1 MDPLAD
7 PLSEFAY
14 AAEAYD
20 AVISA
25 ALAAEAAGTDGGDLA
40 DFIVAVT
47 SGSVICFSFAECIDL
62 LFRGED
68 IGYAGVSGPLIMN
81 AQGENVGAVYSV
93 VEFGADNRI
102 DDSLTRLVELQG
114 DTEVSPAVVTEPR
127 RFGDG
132 VLTIGSLL
140 PISGQL
146 FQYAPAQQSAIR
158 LAVADVNEAG
168 GVLGFD
174 VDYVEADSGDT
185 GNNIMDQALDD
196 LLDAE
201 VDVIIGPSST
211 AVTIRL
217 IDRIIEAGVVQ
228 ISPANTN
235 MLLSG
240 FEDQGLYFRMAA
252 SDDQQALLLA
262 DLIAQ
267 DGVTRV
273 GVFAVDNIYGNAVAD
288 ALERSLELLGVTV
301 VLMDRY
307 APNVGRFDDNVAAM
321 RSAEVDGIVMIS
333 FDEGAWLLRSL
344 VEAGLGPEV
353 LPVYGTDSIM
363 GDAFGE
369 LFDAAR

>member
-7 PLSEFAY
+7 PLTEFAY

-20 AVISA
+20 AVIIA

-158 LAVADVNEAG
+158 LAVAMASAIRVPRSSG
-168 GVLGFD
+168 G
-174 VDYVEADSGDT
+174 
-185 GNNIMDQALDD
+185 
-196 LLDAE
+196 
-201 VDVIIGPSST
+201 
-211 AVTIRL
+211 
-217 IDRIIEAGVVQ
+217 
-228 ISPANTN
+228 
-235 MLLSG
+235 
-240 FEDQGLYFRMAA
+240 
-252 SDDQQALLLA
+252 
-262 DLIAQ
+262 
-267 DGVTRV
+267 
-273 GVFAVDNIYGNAVAD
+273 
-288 ALERSLELLGVTV
+288 RSLN
-301 VLMDRY
+301 
-307 APNVGRFDDNVAAM
+307 ASAIRFFMSVRVSAWSM
-321 RSAEVDGIVMIS
+321 ICRIRSTRIA
-333 FDEGAWLLRSL
+333 RSSSAR
-344 VEAGLGPEV
+344 V
-353 LPVYGTDSIM
+353 PV
-363 GDAFGE
+363 
-369 LFDAAR
+369 